1 MEQAKIERINALA
14 KKAKA
19 EGLSEAEK
27 AEQQALR
34 AAYIAEWK
42 ASLQSQLDN
51 TVVLNPDGTATKLRR
66 KEREG
71 R

>member
-19 EGLSEAEK
+19 EGLTEDER

-51 TVVLNPDGTATKLRR
+51 AVILNPDGTTEKLRR
-66 KEREG
+66 KGREG
-71 R
+71 Q